1 MNFPRVKYSQ
11 LEAKLKETNLDSDNY
26 IQKAL
31 REIPELYKLFKRRNG
46 PPTPEGHLYPAA
58 MYAIEYLQAAQ
69 GKSNE
74 PLRYV
79 VNSGLLVAGA
89 LLHDVMDGLLAKEY
103 FLKMFGKELFRI
115 VEPLTKPYMFPRGD
129 TAEKRRQEFR
139 ERDSEHFVK
148 LESAPAESKI
158 IRLAGRLHNMHCV
171 DYPKLLE
178 RYMQDAE
185 VLYLP
190 FAQKYSPVFYEKINQ
205 RTAQL
210 VKLQDSKFRKFL
222 YFSIMHPSI

>member
-148 LESAPAESKI
+148 L
-158 IRLAGRLHNMHCV
+158 
-171 DYPKLLE
+171 LE
-178 RYMQDAE
+178 RYIQDAE

-190 FAQKYSPVFYEKINQ
+190 FAQKYSPFFYEKINQ